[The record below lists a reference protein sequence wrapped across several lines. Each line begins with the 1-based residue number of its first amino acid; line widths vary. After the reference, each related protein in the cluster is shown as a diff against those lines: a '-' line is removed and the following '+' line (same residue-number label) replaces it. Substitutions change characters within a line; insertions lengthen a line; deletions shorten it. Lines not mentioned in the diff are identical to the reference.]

1 MNIVLTESQYIKI
14 LGESVSNEVKEKIES
29 SETLTR
35 SIVQDLKKKFNLDFS
50 FLLTWGAVLGG
61 FISPVLQ
68 YINDK
73 HPELS
78 TSDISLIT
86 MGVIMTYF
94 FNNKKKLSGLLE
106 LIKENGLV
114 NEFDDALDKAQV
126 LKDAFL
132 EFMRSLGSLTSSIGN
147 MLAYAFLIPIL
158 PTLVT
163 MTQSGVSEAKVQFIL
178 KSLLGYVGV
187 ITSSTTLQKIIE
199 KMLNRFSK

>member
-29 SETLTR
+29 SETLIR

-61 FISPVLQ
+61 FISPVSQ

-78 TSDISLIT
+78 TTDISLIT

-158 PTLVT
+158 PTLVA

-199 KMLNRFSK
+199 KMLKRFSK

>member
-61 FISPVLQ
+61 FIGPVSK
-68 YINDK
+68 YINGK
-73 HPELS
+73 YTELS

-94 FNNKKKLSGLLE
+94 FNNKKKLSGLLD

-158 PTLVT
+158 PTLVA

>member
-14 LGESVSNEVKEKIES
+14 LGESVSNEVKEKMES

-35 SIVQDLKKKFNLDFS
+35 SIVQDLKKKFDLDFS
-50 FLLTWGAVLGG
+50 FLITWGAVLGG
-61 FISPVLQ
+61 FINPVSQ
-68 YINDK
+68 YINGK
-73 HPELS
+73 YPELS
-78 TSDISLIT
+78 TSDISLIS

-114 NEFDDALDKAQV
+114 NEFDDALDKAQL

-158 PTLVT
+158 PTLVA

>member
-61 FISPVLQ
+61 FISPVSQ
-68 YINDK
+68 YINGK
-73 HPELS
+73 YPELS

-158 PTLVT
+158 PTLVA
-163 MTQSGVSEAKVQFIL
+163 MTQNGVSEAKVQFIL

-199 KMLNRFSK
+199 KMLKRFSK

>member
-1 MNIVLTESQYIKI
+1 MNIILTESQYIKI

-61 FISPVLQ
+61 FIGPVSQ

-78 TSDISLIT
+78 TTDISLIT

-158 PTLVT
+158 PTLVA

>member
-61 FISPVLQ
+61 FIGPVSK
-68 YINDK
+68 YINGK
-73 HPELS
+73 YPELS

-158 PTLVT
+158 PTLVA

-178 KSLLGYVGV
+178 KYLLGYVGV

-199 KMLNRFSK
+199 KILNRFSK

>member
-61 FISPVLQ
+61 FIGPVSK
-68 YINDK
+68 YINGK
-73 HPELS
+73 YPELS

-132 EFMRSLGSLTSSIGN
+132 EFMRSLGPLTSSIGN

-158 PTLVT
+158 PTLVA

-199 KMLNRFSK
+199 KMLKRFSK